1 MKIKTNMQKVFAK
14 EYLVDLNAT
23 QAAIRAGYSPKT
35 AKQQGQR
42 LLTLPHV
49 QEAVQ
54 KEMRK
59 QSQRT
64 EITADKV
71 LQQWW
76 DIATADP
83 NDIICLR
90 RVCCRHCYGKNFE
103 YQWRDKKE
111 YDKAVVAA
119 EAYAKENEKTPI
131 IPSNAG
137 GYGFNRLLRPNPD
150 CPYCAGEG
158 QPELHAKDTRDL
170 EPKARLLFAGIK
182 QTQAGIEIK
191 FRDQDKAL
199 ENVARH
205 LGMFI
210 DKKEFTGPNGG
221 PIQTAVDLSGLSLEE
236 LRNLAK
242 LGCSDKE
249 GDS

>member
-1 MKIKTNMQKVFAK
+1 MADKPLTPKQEKFVQGLFARLSQREAYKQAYNTKNMKDKTVDEKACLLAGQDKIKARLKELIEKQAK
-14 EYLVDLNAT
+14 
-23 QAAIRAGYSPKT
+23 RF
-35 AKQQGQR
+35 
-42 LLTLPHV
+42 
-49 QEAVQ
+49 
-54 KEMRK
+54 
-59 QSQRT
+59 
-64 EITADKV
+64 EITADAV
-71 LQQWW
+71 LKQWW

-90 RVCCRHCYGKNFE
+90 RVCCRHCYGKDFE

-111 YDKAVVAA
+111 YDKAVTTA
-119 EAYAKENEKTPI
+119 EAYAKENEKPTVY
-131 IPSNAG
+131 PSNAG

-199 ENVARH
+199 ENVAKH
-205 LGMFI
+205 LGMFTEKHELNASLTFNI
-210 DKKEFTGPNGG
+210 VPAPKPEEADNG
-221 PIQTAVDLSGLSLEE
+221 E
-236 LRNLAK
+236 
-242 LGCSDKE
+242 
-249 GDS
+249 

>member
-1 MKIKTNMQKVFAK
+1 MFAK
-14 EYLVDLNAT
+14 EYVIDFDIT
-23 QAAIRAGYSPKT
+23 KAAIRAGYSPKT
-35 AKQQGQR
+35 AKQQGSR
-42 LLTLPHV
+42 LFARDDI
-49 QEAVQ
+49 QELIQSEMQ
-54 KEMRK
+54 KRE
-59 QSQRT
+59 QRT

-76 DIATADP
+76 DIATANP

-90 RVCCRHCYGKNFE
+90 RVCCRHCYGKGFE

-119 EAYAKENEKTPI
+119 EAYAKENGKTPI
-131 IPSNAG
+131 FPSNAG

-205 LGMFI
+205 LGMFTE
-210 DKKEFTGPNGG
+210 KH
-221 PIQTAVDLSGLSLEE
+221 E
-236 LRNLAK
+236 LNANVTFNIVPAPK
-242 LGCSDKE
+242 PDGE
-249 GDS
+249 GTE

>member
-1 MKIKTNMQKVFAK
+1 MAVKSERQILFVK

-23 QAAIRAGYSPKT
+23 QAAIRAGYSKKT
-35 AKQQGQR
+35 AMQQGQR
-42 LLTLPHV
+42 LLTLPTI
-49 QEAVQ
+49 QAAIQ
-54 KEMRK
+54 KEIRK
-59 QSQRT
+59 QEKRT
-64 EITADKV
+64 EITADAV
-71 LQQWW
+71 LKQWW

-90 RVCCRHCYGKNFE
+90 RVCCRHCYGKGFE

-111 YDKAVVAA
+111 YDQAIRAA
-119 EAYAKENEKTPI
+119 EATAKANETQVI
-131 IPSNAG
+131 YPSNAG

-199 ENVARH
+199 ENVAKH
-205 LGMFI
+205 LGMFTEKHELNANLTFNI
-210 DKKEFTGPNGG
+210 VPAPKPEEPEEVDNG
-221 PIQTAVDLSGLSLEE
+221 E
-236 LRNLAK
+236 
-242 LGCSDKE
+242 
-249 GDS
+249 

>member
-1 MKIKTNMQKVFAK
+1 MTDMQKMFVK
-14 EYLVDLNAT
+14 EYLKDLNAT
-23 QAAIRAGYSPKT
+23 QAAIRAGYSPKH
-35 AKQQGQR
+35 ANKQAQNLMLREDIQK
-42 LLTLPHV
+42 
-49 QEAVQ
+49 AIQ
-54 KEMRK
+54 KELKKRE
-59 QSQRT
+59 QRT

-76 DIATADP
+76 DIATANP

-90 RVCCRHCYGKNFE
+90 RVCCRHCYGKGFE

-111 YDKAVVAA
+111 YDQAVRAA
-119 EAYAKENEKTPI
+119 EAYAKENEKPLI

-199 ENVARH
+199 ENVAKH
-205 LGMFI
+205 LGMFTEKHELNTNVTFNI
-210 DKKEFTGPNGG
+210 VPAPKP
-221 PIQTAVDLSGLSLEE
+221 EE
-236 LRNLAK
+236 LDN
-242 LGCSDKE
+242 GE
-249 GDS
+249 

>member
-1 MKIKTNMQKVFAK
+1 MATKDRRKMFAK
-14 EYLVDLNAT
+14 EYVIDFDIT
-23 QAAIRAGYSPKT
+23 KAAIRAGYSPKT
-35 AKQQGQR
+35 AKQQGSR
-42 LLTLPHV
+42 LFARDDI
-49 QEAVQ
+49 QELIQSEMQ
-54 KEMRK
+54 KRE
-59 QSQRT
+59 QRT

-90 RVCCRHCYGKNFE
+90 RVCCRHCYGKDFE
-103 YQWRDKKE
+103 FQWRDKKE
-111 YDKAVVAA
+111 YEQAIKAADA
-119 EAYAKENEKTPI
+119 TAKANETPPI
-131 IPSNAG
+131 YPSNAG

-199 ENVARH
+199 ENVAKH
-205 LGMFI
+205 LGMFTE
-210 DKKEFTGPNGG
+210 KH
-221 PIQTAVDLSGLSLEE
+221 E
-236 LRNLAK
+236 LNANVTFNIVPAPK
-242 LGCSDKE
+242 PDGE
-249 GDS
+249 GTE